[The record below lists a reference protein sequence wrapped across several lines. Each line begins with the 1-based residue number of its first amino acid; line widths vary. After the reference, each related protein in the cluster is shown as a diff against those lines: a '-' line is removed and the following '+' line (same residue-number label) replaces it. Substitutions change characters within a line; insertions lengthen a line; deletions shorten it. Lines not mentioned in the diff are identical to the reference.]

1 MHTPVR
7 VLFLCDANSA
17 RSQMAEALLR
27 KVGGNAFGVH
37 SAGLDPKP
45 LHPFAVKVMRE
56 IDLDIADQQSKHLN
70 EFMDTQFDYVITLC
84 DQVRSSCAA
93 FMRDNVTEH
102 WQCED
107 PLEAK
112 GSDEQKLAVFRRV
125 RDEIRQKVE
134 TWVGKIRPG

>member
-7 VLFLCDANSA
+7 VLFLCDANAA

-27 KVGGNAFGVH
+27 KTGGKAFEVH
-37 SAGLDPKP
+37 SAGLDPQP
-45 LHPFAVKVMRE
+45 LHPLAVKVMQE
-56 IDLDIADQQSKHLN
+56 IDVDITGQRSKHLN
-70 EFMDTQFDYVITLC
+70 EYMDTQFDYVITLC
-84 DQVRSSCAA
+84 DQVKSSCAA

-102 WQCED
+102 WQSED

-112 GSDEQKLAVFRRV
+112 GTDEQKLAVFRRV

-134 TWVGKIRPG
+134 VWAGKLKAR